1 MTGKY
6 FLDTNF
12 LVYCFSEDE
21 SDKSQTCQ
29 RILEKGR
36 GEVMFVLS
44 TQVLNEF
51 AAVMLGKFKQPPHKI
66 KAVIND
72 LALLEVVTVNADLIN
87 EAIDIQTL
95 NQLSYW
101 DSVIIAAAKR
111 AQCHTVITEDMQNGA
126 ILSGVRIQSPFN
138 SGIL

>member
-1 MTGKY
+1 
-6 FLDTNF
+6 
-12 LVYCFSEDE
+12 
-21 SDKSQTCQ
+21 
-29 RILEKGR
+29 
-36 GEVMFVLS
+36 
-44 TQVLNEF
+44 
-51 AAVMLGKFKQPPHKI
+51 MLGKFKQPPHKI